1 VDERIREIQ
10 LVATM
15 SYYLPPKNNEIMSLE
30 GKYVGLEIILLM
42 EETRNTRQV
51 TDFLSYVDS
60 RKKRDMKT

>member
-42 EETRNTRQV
+42 EETRNT
-51 TDFLSYVDS
+51 
-60 RKKRDMKT
+60 KTSHRFPLLCRL